1 MQSNITQLHSLEP
14 HQLINPLEEIKI
26 QIENLKKEFQPKA
39 PTEYLTRQDV
49 SELLKVNLSTV
60 HNWTK
65 NGTLISYG
73 IGGSRIYYKRSEVEE
88 ALVKLEK

>member
-1 MQSNITQLHSLEP
+1 MQNNITQLHGIEP
-14 HQLINPLEEIKI
+14 SQLIIPLEEII
-26 QIENLKKEFQPKA
+26 IRIENLKKEFQPKT

-49 SELLKVNLSTV
+49 SELLKINLSTV

-65 NGTLISYG
+65 SGTLISYG

-88 ALVKLEK
+88 AIVKLEV

>member
-1 MQSNITQLHSLEP
+1 MQQL
-14 HQLINPLEEIKI
+14 QLISITPEQLESKI
-26 QIENLKKEFQPKA
+26 LQGVQSQLQELKSSFQPKE
-39 PTEYLTRQDV
+39 PTEYLTRQEV

-65 NGTLISYG
+65 NGTLVSYG

>member
-1 MQSNITQLHSLEP
+1 MQQL
-14 HQLINPLEEIKI
+14 QLISITPEQLESKI
-26 QIENLKKEFQPKA
+26 LQGVQSQLQELKSSFQPKE
-39 PTEYLTRQDV
+39 PTEYLTRQEV

-73 IGGSRIYYKRSEVEE
+73 IGGQTTKHHHRKNRLDLS
-88 ALVKLEK
+88 

>member
-14 HQLINPLEEIKI
+14 HQLINPLEEIKN

-39 PTEYLTRQDV
+39 PTELLTRQEV

-65 NGTLISYG
+65 NGILISYG